1 MEKKFDEFGFYDV
14 ETGLWLD
21 FAALN
26 MPEGFFESKK
36 AEIAKSLALMAEL
49 EAGSIA
55 NPDENRMVGHYW
67 LRNAALAP
75 NEEISDEIEKNLQDI
90 NDFVERIH
98 GNDILSSTGK
108 PYKHLVVI
116 GIGGSALGTRFVSE
130 ALGLDLE
137 PMTLYFVD
145 NTDPAGMDRI
155 FMQLEDVICQT
166 LVLVISKSGGTV
178 ETRNGML
185 EMENFF
191 NNLDVDFWQNTVC
204 ITQEGSKLDLASPNA
219 LAKFKMWD
227 WVGGRTSIFSAVGIL
242 PLALQG
248 LNVQALLN
256 GAAMCDELTRSEFW
270 TNPAA
275 QLALAWLYETG
286 GKGGTSMVMLPYKD
300 QLEGLSKYLQQLI
313 MESLGKELDL
323 DGKPVH
329 QGLAVYGNKGSS
341 DQHSYVQQL
350 VAGSDKM
357 FVSFVSALNDRNGKS
372 PKLDCDSTA
381 GEYLNAFMLG
391 TERNLA
397 SGGKDSLTIAVPKVN
412 EFYIGMLI
420 ALFERTVG
428 LYANLVNI
436 NAYHQPAVE
445 AGKVAAAEIIDLKND
460 ILAHMRQY
468 AGIGF
473 TANEL
478 AESLQVKDQRLV
490 LKLLMHLTFNGYISK
505 KEASTLAET
514 SFVYEV
520 VVF

>member
-26 MPEGFFESKK
+26 MPDDFFQSKK
-36 AEIAKSLALMAEL
+36 DEIEKSLALMAEL
-49 EAGSIA
+49 EAGDIA

-75 NEEISDEIEKNLQDI
+75 NEEMRDEIEDNLKDIYSFVQKIHNEEILSANGEAFKNL
-90 NDFVERIH
+90 
-98 GNDILSSTGK
+98 L
-108 PYKHLVVI
+108 VI

-130 ALGLDLE
+130 ALNSEDDK
-137 PMTLYFVD
+137 MKLYFVD
-145 NTDPAGMDRI
+145 NTDPAGIDRVFAQI
-155 FMQLEDVICQT
+155 KDEITKT

-185 EMENFF
+185 EAEYLFKQSG
-191 NNLDVDFWQNTVC
+191 VDFWQNTVC
-204 ITQEGSKLDLASPNA
+204 ITQSGSKLDLASPNA
-219 LAKFKMWD
+219 LAKFAMWD

-248 LNVQALLN
+248 INVQGLLN

-313 MESLGKELDL
+313 MESLGKEFDL
-323 DGKPVH
+323 DGKAVH

-350 VAGSDKM
+350 VAGSDNM
-357 FVSFVSALNDRNGKS
+357 FVSFISVLNDRNGES
-372 PKLDCDSTA
+372 PKLDCNSTC

-397 SGGKDSLTIAVPKVN
+397 SGGKDSLTISVPKVN

-445 AGKVAAAEIIDLKND
+445 AGKVAAAEIINLKND
-460 ILAHMRQY
+460 LMAHLKEY
-468 AGIGF
+468 AGTTF
-473 TANEL
+473 TAKEL
-478 AESLQVKDQRLV
+478 AESLHVKDQRLV

-514 SFVYEV
+514 SFVYEIV
-520 VVF
+520 VL